1 MKTVKTLQK
10 QLAALC
16 FALLASAPVL
26 ALDLD
31 EAKARGLVGEVNSG
45 YLAAVKPSPEVQAL
59 VDDINKK
66 RREYYQGIARKNG
79 ISLLAVEVRAGQKA
93 IEKTAPGGLINTGEG
108 WEKK

>member
-1 MKTVKTLQK
+1 MTITNNLRRI
-10 QLAALC
+10 LAAICLTV
-16 FALLASAPVL
+16 LASAPAM

-45 YLAAVKPSPEVQAL
+45 YIAAVDSSPEVQKL
-59 VDDINKK
+59 VDDINQK
-66 RREYYQGIARKNG
+66 RREYYQKIADKNG

-93 IEKTAPGGLINTGEG
+93 IEKTERGHLINTGEG